1 MANLHFCTMQICK
14 IISKPIFKIET
25 TSDNFIH
32 KYLCI
37 NYNVLNFSVLPF
49 PISQYTH
56 RSKINKFTSNI
67 DKEGDNIYFINKAE
81 NQNEY
86 EKILNNWKN

>member
-1 MANLHFCTMQICK
+1 MRQQAI
-14 IISKPIFKIET
+14 
-25 TSDNFIH
+25 TSY

-86 EKILNNWKN
+86 EKFLIIGKIKLIINSSCF